1 MEEIRSADHEAWPAR
16 AAMLAAF
23 GAVLGILMDLLLDG
37 GSTNDPLRTSAASFV
52 AVGGTVF
59 AFTLERLRWLWS
71 ILFALGCGAVAAL
84 VFYWNGT
91 PGSWSAGDGWRLFA
105 AVLAVAIAVPLFQ
118 SVRDEG
124 RWTLRPAEIHAHAWT
139 NLVLWGAAWAFVLIS
154 FLLSQLLAELFNLI
168 GIGLLRDALREGWF
182 VGMILGGALGAA
194 VGLLRDRDKV
204 LGLLQ
209 RVVTTVL
216 SVLAPVLAAGL
227 VLFVLALPFTG
238 LQPLWDKTSATTPI
252 LLAAI
257 AGAFFLANAVI
268 GNSAEEEA
276 KGRALRFSAMALG
289 AVMAPLAVVAALST
303 WLRIDQYG
311 FTPERLWALVFVL
324 VVLAV
329 SLAYLWALVRG
340 RFDWG
345 RQLRPTNVRLALG
358 ICAVALVLATPL
370 INFGAISTRDQIARL
385 QSGRI
390 APDKFDW
397 AALRFDF
404 GPSGVRALEALQR
417 QGRPKL
423 RQLAAQA
430 LRSKERWTL
439 TERTAVAARSETLQR
454 TVRVLPR
461 ALPLPEDL
469 RQVLAAAN
477 VCAAGD
483 CTLFW
488 QPGAREAV
496 AVGFGCPQCSAGV
509 IRLVHDQKG
518 GWKPAASEVLPP
530 PIIRTTPEDEVQSQ
544 AQRRALAAGRAEIRQ
559 VQRRQ
564 VFIEGKPVGG
574 SF

>member
-1 MEEIRSADHEAWPAR
+1 MEERNMDHEAWPAR
-16 AAMLAAF
+16 AVLLAAV
-23 GAVLGILMDLLLDG
+23 GAILGIVIDRLLDG
-37 GSTNDPLRTSAASFV
+37 GDTHEIWRASAASFV
-52 AVGGTVF
+52 AVAGITF
-59 AFTLERLRWLWS
+59 AVGLERLRWFWS
-71 ILFALGCGAVAAL
+71 TLFALACGAVVAL

-91 PGSWSAGDGWRLFA
+91 PDGWSAGDGWRMFA

-124 RWTLRPAEIHAHAWT
+124 RWSFRSPEIHAYAWT
-139 NLVLWGAAWAFVLIS
+139 NLVLWGAACAFTLIS
-154 FLLSQLLAELFNLI
+154 FLLSHLLAELFNLI
-168 GIGLLRDALREGWF
+168 GIGFLRDALRNSWF
-182 VGMILGGALGAA
+182 VGMILGAALGAG

-216 SVLAPVLAAGL
+216 SVLAPVLATGL

-252 LLAAI
+252 LLLAI
-257 AGAFFLANAVI
+257 AGAFFLANAVV

-324 VVLAV
+324 VVVAV

-340 RFDWG
+340 RSDWG

-358 ICAVALVLATPL
+358 ICVVALVLATPL

-417 QGRPKL
+417 QGPPKL
-423 RQLAAQA
+423 RKLAAQA
-430 LRSKERWTL
+430 LRSQNRWTL
-439 TERTAVAARSETLQR
+439 SEPTALAARADTIER
-454 TVRVLPR
+454 RVRVLPR
-461 ALPLPEDL
+461 ALPLPEEL
-469 RQVLAAAN
+469 RQALARAN
-477 VCAAGD
+477 LCAADD
-483 CTLFW
+483 CTVIW
-488 QPGAREAV
+488 QPGAPEAV
-496 AVGFGCPQCSAGV
+496 VVGFGCPECSARV
-509 IRLVHDQKG
+509 NHLVQDSKG
-518 GWKPAASEVLPP
+518 GWQPAGLEVLPP
-530 PIIRTTPEDEVQSQ
+530 PIVRTTPEDEVQSQ

-564 VFIEGKPVGG
+564 VFIEGKPAGG